1 MAMIYKLMEGAEG
14 RWRKHTGSQLVA
26 LVRAGARFVNGKL
39 VEERGEG
46 RCVIKEADPQLLKI
60 SPALFANRSS
70 EIPGR
75 RGRNVLQEKMILVV
89 PQPVEDAEVPTYGK
103 LYREVTPGLSGLWQV
118 SGRNKTTY
126 EERVALDTYY
136 VRNWSIWLDLV
147 ILVRTVEI
155 FVLQAESLLRVSQK
169 TLKVLIPA
177 QLQFNLTHKLL
188 SSVALSSG
196 C

>member
-1 MAMIYKLMEGAEG
+1 L
-14 RWRKHTGSQLVA
+14 H
-26 LVRAGARFVNGKL
+26 
-39 VEERGEG
+39 
-46 RCVIKEADPQLLKI
+46 
-60 SPALFANRSS
+60 
-70 EIPGR
+70 
-75 RGRNVLQEKMILVV
+75 EKMILVG

-118 SGRNKTTY
+118 SGRNNTTY

-177 QLQFNLTHKLL
+177 QLQFNLTYKLL